1 MQLSKKSLNLKN
13 SPETK
18 TKPANNEEENRQQL
32 ERIFFKTNRY
42 FLIIS
47 QIFLSAPM
55 GIHKP
60 RKIIKQKDLILYR
73 LHVIWCLTI
82 YILLAICVYDEYTLS
97 NIELPTIQ
105 KPLYFSE
112 YLVYL
117 VHLLEII
124 RLINFRREMFWNFQN
139 FILDFDCNLM
149 NMNNVRICYRDLHRF
164 LQYHIIL
171 IVIHTICCVTTGYF
185 YNEGKIVNF
194 LRTNT
199 VYILPNLVIH
209 ISLVQYYA
217 LLYYIYKR
225 GDIVYELLEK
235 LLQTS
240 SSNDVWNFRHQLH
253 LLRAML
259 AKLDEFTKTVN
270 DHFSISIILVYFG
283 SFINIS
289 VNIFLLYKYL
299 NSWDT
304 SNPAWTIYS
313 IFWILMHIGKMFL
326 ILYYNQNIL
335 NAVSIFVEYWY
346 LANFLIIL
354 NVISEK

>member
-1 MQLSKKSLNLKN
+1 MKYFKKSHNIN
-13 SPETK
+13 NAAETK
-18 TKPANNEEENRQQL
+18 NKSDHDEEENRLQL
-32 ERIFFKTNRY
+32 EQSFFKINRSY
-42 FLIIS
+42 LIIP

-60 RKIIKQKDLILYR
+60 RKIIQQKDLILYR
-73 LHVIWCLTI
+73 LHVVWCLTI
-82 YILLAICVYDEYTLS
+82 YILLTVCVYDEYTLS

-117 VHLLEII
+117 IHLLEII

-139 FILDFDCNLM
+139 FVIDFDLGLM
-149 NMNNVRICYRDLHRF
+149 NMNVRINYRDIHRF
-164 LQYHIIL
+164 LQYHMIL
-171 IVIHTICCVTTGYF
+171 IVIHMICCVITGYF
-185 YNEGKIVNF
+185 YNEGKIINF

-199 VYILPNLVIH
+199 VYILPNVIIH
-209 ISLVQYYA
+209 ISLEQYYA
-217 LLYYIYKR
+217 ILYYIYKR
-225 GDIVYELLEK
+225 GDIVYDLLQK
-235 LLQTS
+235 LLDTS

-253 LLRAML
+253 LFRSML

-289 VNIFLLYKYL
+289 VNIFLLYKYI
-299 NSWDT
+299 NAWET
-304 SNPAWTIYS
+304 SNPAWTVYS
-313 IFWILMHIGKMFL
+313 IFWIFMHIGKMFL

-335 NAVSIFVEYWY
+335 NAVRNYWIVVVVVDNEFINLY
-346 LANFLIIL
+346 FH
-354 NVISEK
+354 